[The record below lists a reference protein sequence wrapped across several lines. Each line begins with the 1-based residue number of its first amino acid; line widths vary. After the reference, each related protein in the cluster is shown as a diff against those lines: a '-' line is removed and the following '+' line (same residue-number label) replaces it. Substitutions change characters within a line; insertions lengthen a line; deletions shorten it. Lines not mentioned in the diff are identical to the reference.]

1 MRIRTSNEN
10 DRADQT
16 REKILDA
23 AVRQF
28 SQYGLAGAR
37 TDAISKAAG
46 VNKALLYYYFKNKSS
61 LYRAALEDVA
71 AKIMEDTLAS
81 LDAGASAGENLLRM
95 VLNHFDRIS
104 SQREFQS
111 LMQQEMVRFHRG
123 ESDVMPLLVRS
134 FYGPMIRT
142 MQGVIG
148 EGIRTAELCEAD
160 WMQIL
165 YAALGAN
172 VFYFLSAP
180 VMRVAIP
187 CEPMDGAALDFRRKA
202 AIEFLG
208 HALFRDRS
216 YGTKLAGR
224 ILADT
229 PSPRTAAKAPPKP
242 LSKPPSPPPAQLKRL
257 AAARK
262 CS

>member
-1 MRIRTSNEN
+1 MKTKTAN
-10 DRADQT
+10 DRADRT
-16 REKILDA
+16 RAKILDA

-46 VNKALLYYYFKNKSS
+46 VNKALLYYYFKDKSS
-61 LYRAALEDVA
+61 LYSAALEDA
-71 AKIMEDTLAS
+71 AGKMMEETLAAM
-81 LDAGASAGENLLRM
+81 DPGATAGENLLRL

-123 ESDVMPLLVRS
+123 ESDVMPLLARS
-134 FYGPMIRT
+134 YYAPMLKR
-142 MQGVIG
+142 MQGLIRD
-148 EGIRTAELCEAD
+148 GIRAAELCEAD
-160 WMQIL
+160 WLQIL
-165 YAALGAN
+165 YSALGAN

-180 VMRVAIP
+180 IMRAALP
-187 CEPMDGAALDFRRKA
+187 CEPLDAATLDLRRKA

-208 HALFRDRS
+208 CALFRDRTQ
-216 YGTKLAGR
+216 GTKLAR
-224 ILADT
+224 RVLAAM
-229 PSPRTAAKAPPKP
+229 PSPRIAAKAHPKG
-242 LSKPPSPPPAQLKRL
+242 L